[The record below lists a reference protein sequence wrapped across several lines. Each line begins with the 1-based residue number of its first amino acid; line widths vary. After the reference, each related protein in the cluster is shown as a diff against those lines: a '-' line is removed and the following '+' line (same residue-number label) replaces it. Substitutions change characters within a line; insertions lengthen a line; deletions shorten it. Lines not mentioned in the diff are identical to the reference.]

1 MSSPPVVNVSVFDG
15 QGTSAVNHSAAC
27 RQALEDASFLVPS
40 LLTTVWVITLFVLRL
55 SITSS
60 LWKVFNYTTVRAIQ
74 KYISALRTDV
84 SKVVGPE
91 VSIVAAV
98 PSLGPLPVPLQRS
111 NSAQPPLFLFHD
123 GSGLVNYYER
133 VDSLDR
139 DVWGIYNPKFSTGED
154 WSDVETMAAHYSKI
168 ITQTVSGPL
177 LIGGWS
183 FGGIVAFEAARQL
196 LAQGHE
202 VRGVLLID
210 SPSPIDHVPLSDS
223 LIQGILSNGSI
234 CWDATIRFGRDRA

>member
-1 MSSPPVVNVSVFDG
+1 M
-15 QGTSAVNHSAAC
+15 
-27 RQALEDASFLVPS
+27 
-40 LLTTVWVITLFVLRL
+40 
-55 SITSS
+55 
-60 LWKVFNYTTVRAIQ
+60 FNYTTVRAIQ

-177 LIGGWS
+177 LIGGKFQYTICVLKINIRFLFVGWS

-196 LAQGHE
+196 LAQGRE